1 VATVIESCVGC
12 GLCGEVAHAAVLCPS
27 FYRADVISNPNWWD
41 RTLYRIRSTV
51 IGWLGV
57 SSSPSPQRGEGGVRG
72 IEPTG
77 DARTRSPQPSPLRG
91 EGARIGQPQGNV
103 RPLTILIAALGGEGG
118 GVLTDWIVAAAASQ
132 GFPVQSTSIP
142 GVAQRTGAT
151 TYHIE
156 MVPTPAPSHSSPASG
171 GGLGSGQRPI
181 LALAPGVGDVDLV
194 VASELMEAGRAIAG
208 GFVTPDRTTTIA
220 STSRSY
226 LVVEKM
232 AMADGR
238 YDQDRLV
245 AAVEKNS
252 QKALLLDL
260 EAIAR
265 EVGAMINAVMLGA
278 IAGAGALPIPA
289 EAFEAAIRTDG
300 KAVEANLRG
309 FRAGFDAAQAGSRR
323 RAEPLKRQRAASASL
338 ADLEHEIADMPEAA
352 CAFMTEGVRRLAAY
366 QDLAYVR
373 IYLDRLKPIRDADA
387 KSGAGGR
394 LLAATAQYLAV
405 RMSYEDVIR
414 VAQAKID
421 PSRIDR
427 IARELGVKSEQ
438 TFTVTEFLKPGIDEF
453 CSILPPWLAHLVLG
467 LGERYPALGRAH
479 WGMAINTASI
489 FGYLRFHFLA
499 KLRRVRHK
507 TFRFQEEQ
515 RAIEAWLRLIAQATP
530 ISAELAIEIA
540 ECARLIKGYG
550 DTHKR
555 GSGNY
560 RLIVAQVI
568 APALAG
574 NLPARHAI
582 DAIASARTAA
592 LVDPEG
598 EALTKCLAA
607 LASPPAHA
615 IAAE

>member
-1 VATVIESCVGC
+1 
-12 GLCGEVAHAAVLCPS
+12 
-27 FYRADVISNPNWWD
+27 
-41 RTLYRIRSTV
+41 
-51 IGWLGV
+51 
-57 SSSPSPQRGEGGVRG
+57 
-72 IEPTG
+72 
-77 DARTRSPQPSPLRG
+77 
-91 EGARIGQPQGNV
+91 
-103 RPLTILIAALGGEGG
+103 
-118 GVLTDWIVAAAASQ
+118 
-132 GFPVQSTSIP
+132 
-142 GVAQRTGAT
+142 
-151 TYHIE
+151 
-156 MVPTPAPSHSSPASG
+156 
-171 GGLGSGQRPI
+171 
-181 LALAPGVGDVDLV
+181 
-194 VASELMEAGRAIAG
+194 MEAGRAIAG

-252 QKALLLDL
+252 QKTLLLDL

-265 EVGAMINAVMLGA
+265 ESGAMINAVMLGA

-289 EAFEAAIRTDG
+289 EAFEAAIRADG

-338 ADLEHEIADMPEAA
+338 ADLEREIADMPEAA
-352 CAFMTEGVRRLAAY
+352 RAFMTEGVRRLAAY
-366 QDLAYVR
+366 QDLAYAR
-373 IYLDRLKPIRDADA
+373 LYLDRLKPIRDADA
-387 KSGAGGR
+387 KAGAGGR
-394 LLAATAQYLAV
+394 LLAATARHLAV

-421 PSRIDR
+421 PSRFDR
-427 IARELGVKSEQ
+427 IARELGVKPEQ

-453 CSILPPWLAHLVLG
+453 CSILPPWLARSVLG
-467 LGERYPALGRAH
+467 LGERHPALGRAH
-479 WGMAINTASI
+479 WGMAVNTASI

-499 KLRRVRHK
+499 KLRRFRRK

-515 RAIEAWLRLIAQATP
+515 RAIEAWLRLIAQAAP
-530 ISAELAIEIA
+530 LSAELAIEIA

-555 GSGNY
+555 GSDNY
-560 RLIVAQVI
+560 RLIDAQVI

-574 NLPARHAI
+574 NLPARQAV